1 MVFVSNTTYQTKMNK
16 MVFYIFL
23 LLSNLI
29 LGSHTHFDKKTPSE
43 DKDFKLKVQDTLH
56 IDDGPYV
63 FFVNDSVI
71 EKNILQGTVNSKIL
85 NPDNVKT
92 NFDPETSVYN
102 NVPKIAAI
110 SDMHGQYNLTIDILK
125 NNGIIDDKLN
135 WSFGNGHLVIVG
147 DIFDR
152 GPKVTELLWFV
163 YNLEKQAAITNGMV
177 HFILG
182 NHEYMIMQDDL
193 RYLNKKYRRVEQLLN
208 MPYPQLYDEKTFMGR
223 WLRSKPTMLKIDD
236 NLFVHGGIS
245 PEFIK
250 NDFNFEKTNQSMRQS
265 LYVKEWTRSS
275 DSIYGKYLYDTG
287 PIWYRGY
294 FNPEFEERDL
304 KKILRKLKVKHII
317 IGHIPHRKIESLFDN
332 KILAIDSSIQ
342 TGIIGEMLFIENSEF
357 FRGTRDGEK
366 IKLN

>member
-1 MVFVSNTTYQTKMNK
+1 MNTI
-16 MVFYIFL
+16 VLYIFL
-23 LLSNLI
+23 IISNLI
-29 LGSHTHFDKKTPSE
+29 FVKNNKTNNTIPYQ
-43 DKDFKLKVQDTLH
+43 DIALKNIAQDTLN
-56 IDDGPYV
+56 IDDGPYI
-63 FFVNDSVI
+63 FIHKDSII
-71 EKNILQGTVNSKIL
+71 EKNIIEGIVKTKIL
-85 NPDNVKT
+85 NPENVKSI
-92 NFDPETSVYN
+92 FDPETSVFN
-102 NVPKIAAI
+102 NIPKIAAI
-110 SDMHGQYNLTIDILK
+110 SDVHGQYDLTIDILK

-135 WSFGNGHLVIVG
+135 WSFGNGHLIIVG

-182 NHEYMIMQDDL
+182 NHEYMIMQNDL

-223 WLRSKPTMLKIDD
+223 WLRSKPTILKIDD
-236 NLFVHGGIS
+236 KLFVHGGIS

-250 NDFNFEKTNQSMRQS
+250 NDYNFEKTNQSMRQS

-294 FNPEFEERDL
+294 FNTEFQEKDL

-317 IGHIPHRKIESLFDN
+317 IGHTPHRKIESLFDN

-342 TGIIGEMLFIENSEF
+342 TGIIGEMLFIENGEF
-357 FRGTRDGEK
+357 FRGTREGEK